1 MESKPVDAEEQP
13 AAAKPNDNPATPVPQ
28 HVPLVGH
35 AGADAASCLT
45 LRTRTRR
52 WAVRRTP
59 PPRAPAPPSGSD
71 EDSDEEDDESDS
83 GSSPSLDD

>member
-1 MESKPVDAEEQP
+1 MSDGQPRQVQCKLGDVDADGNWQ
-13 AAAKPNDNPATPVPQ
+13 
-28 HVPLVGH
+28 LG
-35 AGADAASCLT
+35 S
-45 LRTRTRR
+45 
-52 WAVRRTP
+52 TP